1 MRVNLGLGP
10 IAVVVLA
17 AAAAL
22 PTLSATQA
30 AARGAT
36 LVLVTGLPPGD
47 AGAVVQRETGR
58 LRRNLILMDHSS
70 SVEDLATALAV
81 LQRSQMLH
89 GVVPQRSMSIAIPQ
103 ADRAR
108 VRRGSAVTR
117 LRRYLDDLRT
127 APPRHLDGLGKVRAI
142 VVPLDAG
149 ASKR

>member
-1 MRVNLGLGP
+1 
-10 IAVVVLA
+10 
-17 AAAAL
+17 
-22 PTLSATQA
+22 
-30 AARGAT
+30 
-36 LVLVTGLPPGD
+36 
-47 AGAVVQRETGR
+47 

-108 VRRGSAVTR
+108 VRRGSAMTR